1 MNKATLNALRNTVLL
16 MSAGLL
22 AIGCAGKSVQPN
34 IAPAP
39 AEVALAQPD
48 DTPRTSTQ
56 ADAAVLQDAQPVT
69 DDTPAA
75 EKYPQID
82 IAQHKQPAQRM
93 FHFGFDQAELGE
105 QDRAILEQ
113 HAKFLLEN
121 PQLIVQVHGHT
132 DHHGPREYNEYLSKR
147 RAEAVA
153 RVLLEQGVKESQL
166 VIDAL
171 ADAQPLDGAAHPGKN
186 RRVEIEYTELNLVSS
201 E

>member
-1 MNKATLNALRNTVLL
+1 MNKTTLNTLRNSVLL

-22 AIGCAGKSVQPN
+22 AIGCAGNSIKSGKPQQQAIETAEVQPRDTTTTS
-34 IAPAP
+34 ARSEPAM
-39 AEVALAQPD
+39 
-48 DTPRTSTQ
+48 TPEELSDENPTR
-56 ADAAVLQDAQPVT
+56 
-69 DDTPAA
+69 
-75 EKYPQID
+75 EKLPLID

-93 FHFGFDQAELGE
+93 FHFGFDKVELGE
-105 QDRAILEQ
+105 QDKAILEQ

-121 PQLIVQVHGHT
+121 PQLIVQIHGHT

-153 RVLLEQGVKESQL
+153 QVLLAQGVKQSQL
-166 VIDAL
+166 VMNAL
-171 ADAQPLDGAAHPGKN
+171 ADAQPLDGASSPGQN